1 MDFFWNDPIYFPQ
14 GANQWY
20 ELQDL
25 HVKEILPQMITLSD
39 SYIQVT
45 MLILPPPP
53 PPICPPHSSP
63 SLTEILSDLF

>member
-1 MDFFWNDPIYFPQ
+1 MFQ
-14 GANQWY
+14 GASQWY

-45 MLILPPPP
+45 IQVYHMKYWSKYSTTNCVVASQFLKLLSPPP
-53 PPICPPHSSP
+53 
-63 SLTEILSDLF
+63 LDL